1 MSESEITLDSADI
14 QTLDNIT
21 LDSADIQT
29 IERFENNYYNHK
41 NKLLQNEKNI
51 IRLYNCFIL
60 SQNQNQDELS
70 HKIKKRFNKKFVE
83 LKNLEGGV
91 INGVIIQGL
100 KKILN
105 PEYKK
110 LDSFLDK
117 SLEILKMNSIKTVFK
132 KIMNNPNLKTIIL
145 NNISTIVKIL
155 NNITLETATL
165 PIHQMTTDK
174 IVDTVMITVYN
185 NKNKIDPIIKELVKE
200 LFTIINPEID
210 KIVKEELIIKLID
223 ELVSEFGSLSNVLGG
238 IGSIF
243 GSSSSTGQEGPQIEP
258 RTYTSVAAAAP
269 AAVAAVAPA
278 VAQPVAAKPAI
289 VAAEPKKSTGWFGR
303 AAKPATVA
311 AEPKKSTGWFS
322 SNKK

>member
-1 MSESEITLDSADI
+1 MSESELTLDSANI

-91 INGVIIQGL
+91 INAVIIQGL

-105 PEYKK
+105 PEYNK

-117 SLEILKMNSIKTVFK
+117 SLEILKMSSIKTVFK
-132 KIMNNPNLKTIIL
+132 KIMNNPKLKTIII

-155 NNITLETATL
+155 NNITLETAKI
-165 PIHQMTTDK
+165 PINQMTNDN
-174 IVDTVMITVYN
+174 IVDKVMITVYN
-185 NKNKIDPIIKELVKE
+185 NKNEIDPIIKELVKQ

-210 KIVKEELIIKLID
+210 KIVKEELIIKLFN
-223 ELVSEFGSLSNVLGG
+223 ELVSEFGSLSNVF
-238 IGSIF
+238 GSIF
-243 GSSSSTGQEGPQIEP
+243 GSSSSTGQEDHQIEQ
-258 RTYTSVAAAAP
+258 RTYASVAAAAP
-269 AAVAAVAPA
+269 AVAPTVAAA
-278 VAQPVAAKPAI
+278 AAKPA
-289 VAAEPKKSTGWFGR
+289 
-303 AAKPATVA
+303 AAKPAA
-311 AEPKKSTGWFS
+311 AKPAKESTGWRPW
-322 SNKK
+322 KRK

>member
-1 MSESEITLDSADI
+1 MSESELTLDSADI

-91 INGVIIQGL
+91 INAVIIKGL
-100 KKILN
+100 KTILN

-132 KIMNNPNLKTIIL
+132 DIMNNPRLKTIIQI
-145 NNISTIVKIL
+145 NIIKIVKIL
-155 NNITLETATL
+155 NNITLETAKI
-165 PIHQMTTDK
+165 PINQMTNDR

-185 NKNKIDPIIKELVKE
+185 NKNEIDPIIKELVKE
-200 LFTIINPEID
+200 LFTIINPKIDEIMD
-210 KIVKEELIIKLID
+210 EKLINKLIN

-238 IGSIF
+238 IGSIW
-243 GSSSSTGQEGPQIEP
+243 GSSSTGQEVQAPEQQKQSYAE
-258 RTYTSVAAAAP
+258 AAAKP
-269 AAVAAVAPA
+269 AVAPA
-278 VAQPVAAKPAI
+278 
-289 VAAEPKKSTGWFGR
+289 
-303 AAKPATVA
+303 AAKPATA
-311 AEPKKSTGWFS
+311 AVKPAKESTSIFS
-322 SNKK
+322 WNKNKNKKK